1 MNKVL
6 WVKFGWSEYYRGG
19 DIAGNFAWLNQNRGT
34 ENEGRGHEAYNFMPD
49 VDGTYYCYVPPQGG
63 NYAPYHDD
71 PEGWTVV
78 CLAKNPATPGIHVVG
93 WYENATLHGEW
104 IVRPNNTDQRQQISP
119 HPAYDWSYCIT
130 SDSAYFIPP
139 EERVLPF

>member
-63 NYAPYHDD
+63 NLNWSATRLITTTRMDGRLYVWPKIRQPQVYTWSAGTKTQRFMVSGLSAP
-71 PEGWTVV
+71 T
-78 CLAKNPATPGIHVVG
+78 TP
-93 WYENATLHGEW
+93 
-104 IVRPNNTDQRQQISP
+104 
-119 HPAYDWSYCIT
+119 T
-130 SDSAYFIPP
+130 SDSKFSPILLMTGHI
-139 EERVLPF
+139 V